1 MRFMPFTPLILLSL
15 MACGHGP
22 DPHPAEPKV
31 PIVITHPSQVHEFQQ
46 VSVSGT
52 LSSPGNAS
60 LVPFLVPGRALH
72 VLVREGEPVGRGQ
85 LLAELDSEN
94 LNHALE
100 AAHAQ
105 VEAARAGA
113 RQAEQEFD
121 RMQKMYD
128 SQSLS
133 ANDFAKFTAAR
144 DASGQQVQQA
154 LAGEAAARR
163 NLDDARLQAPIAGF
177 IARRMVEPGVMV
189 APGQPVFEIAPLDP
203 IEVNVGV
210 PETDVRLVRAGQ
222 PARITLPA
230 LPGKV
235 FHGTV
240 RLVNVAADP
249 VTRTY
254 MTRISV
260 PNPERELKV
269 GMVAEATIRS
279 DQKLD
284 MVTVLLTAVT
294 RDAQGAPQV
303 FHYFP
308 EQGQVFGRRV
318 ELGALLGTSVEIR
331 SGLSGNETLVAVGQQ
346 NLRDGM
352 AAQPTL
358 EVK

>member
-1 MRFMPFTPLILLSL
+1 MLSKSLTPLILLPL
-15 MACGHGP
+15 VACGHGS

-31 PIVITHPSQVHEFQQ
+31 PIVITHPSKVHEFQQ

-52 LSSPGNAS
+52 LSSPGNSS
-60 LVPFLVPGRALH
+60 LVPFLVPGRALQ
-72 VLVREGEPVGRGQ
+72 VLVREGEPVRQGQ
-85 LLAELDSEN
+85 LLAVLDAEN

-113 RQAEQEFD
+113 QQAEQEYD
-121 RMQKMYD
+121 RMKQLFD
-128 SQSLS
+128 SQSLP

-144 DASGQQVQQA
+144 DASRQQVRQA

-163 NLDDARLQAPIAGF
+163 NLGDARLVAPIAGF
-177 IARRMVEPGVMV
+177 IAKRMVEPGAMV

-203 IEVNVGV
+203 IEVNAGV

-222 PARITLPA
+222 PASITIPA

-235 FHGTV
+235 FQGTV
-240 RLVNVAADP
+240 RLVNVSADP

-254 MTRISV
+254 MTRITM
-260 PNPERELKV
+260 PNRERELKV
-269 GMVAEATIRS
+269 GMVAEAAIQS

-294 RDAQGAPQV
+294 RDPQGASLV
-303 FHYFP
+303 FQYFP
-308 EQGQVFGRRV
+308 EQGKVYSKRV
-318 ELGALLGTSVEIR
+318 ELGTLLGTSVQIR
-331 SGLSGNETLVAVGQQ
+331 SGLTGEETIVAAGQQ

-352 AAQPTL
+352 GAQPTH